1 MLPLC
6 RGVSLYLPLL
16 VLLPLQL
23 HGADAQAGSDN
34 AVAATAQAQRELRSA
49 AGSGDL
55 VLLASAIQRGAKVD
69 YKKGDGTT
77 PLSEAARKGQAAAV
91 VALLE
96 AGATVDLRAAGQMT
110 ALMSAARLVDTAAM
124 RALLAAG
131 ADPNLQAPNGW
142 TALMYAAKD
151 ARRDG
156 VAMLLES
163 GADRTLK
170 SASGKT
176 ALQWAQESGAPG
188 VAEVVAMLESGGSA
202 ANGTS
207 AEYVRCETQAWDP
220 SGSGGAGGFVS
231 GSFTLEMHREWAPLG
246 YDRFMELVRRGFFTD
261 NLIYRTIPGFLVQFG
276 VSAQPALQAEYNA
289 KPLQDDP
296 KVHGLSFGKGVLSFA
311 GSGRNSRTTHMFL
324 ADAPSGSRLGNAHH
338 ERPIGKI
345 VDHPEIIDS
354 FAQHGY
360 GDISSLQSALVSAG
374 NAAASRYPQLARI
387 KRCEVQSAEER
398 ATARQAVEEG
408 RNAARSDEL

>member
-207 AEYVRCETQAWDP
+207 AEYVRCETQAWDL

-231 GSFTLEMHREWAPLG
+231 GSFTLEMHR
-246 YDRFMELVRRGFFTD
+246 
-261 NLIYRTIPGFLVQFG
+261 
-276 VSAQPALQAEYNA
+276 
-289 KPLQDDP
+289 
-296 KVHGLSFGKGVLSFA
+296 
-311 GSGRNSRTTHMFL
+311 
-324 ADAPSGSRLGNAHH
+324 
-338 ERPIGKI
+338 
-345 VDHPEIIDS
+345 
-354 FAQHGY
+354 
-360 GDISSLQSALVSAG
+360 
-374 NAAASRYPQLARI
+374 
-387 KRCEVQSAEER
+387 
-398 ATARQAVEEG
+398 
-408 RNAARSDEL
+408 